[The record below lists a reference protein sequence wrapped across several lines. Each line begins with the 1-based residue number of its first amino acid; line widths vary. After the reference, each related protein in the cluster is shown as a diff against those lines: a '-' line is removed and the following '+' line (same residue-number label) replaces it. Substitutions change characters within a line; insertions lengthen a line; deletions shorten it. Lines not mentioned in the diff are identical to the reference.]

1 MTRAGIGALRD
12 GDAASAQRFVGAG
25 VFANMPLQAA
35 MLAARGR
42 AAQAAAVLGSWQF
55 GRRLGRRVAVT

>member
-1 MTRAGIGALRD
+1 MTRAGIGALRG

-35 MLAARGR
+35 LLAARGR
-42 AAQAAAVLGSWQF
+42 AAQAGAVLGCWQL
-55 GRRLGRRVAVT
+55 GRRLGRKVAVT